1 MRGKRRLIAALVV
14 AALCA
19 PTVWLRSEIVRENP
33 TSIELQ
39 QIAGES
45 DIDAAGWRVAGVWEY
60 TTAPNLRFGG
70 YSALLALS
78 SGRLRA
84 YSDRG
89 FLLTITEPDQPL
101 ERPEDRSVSRMHFAE
116 PEHYWMLWDI
126 ESATRDPE
134 TGSFWLGFEN
144 THAIHRFSARS
155 EPEELRMLGG
165 EVDWY
170 DNGGLEAMERLSD
183 GRFLAVPEGRSEA
196 LIYPADPVEG
206 GAPEEIAFANPAS
219 DHAVTDI
226 AQLPDGR
233 LLLLLRDVA
242 WGIPPFTGKLAIA
255 NAPKSGMTGEWSAE
269 ILFDLD
275 AVIPPENY
283 EGIAVRANGDG
294 TIAVWIMSDDNFS
307 VLQRTLLAKLVFD
320 PSIEAQ

>member
-1 MRGKRRLIAALVV
+1 MPRRRRLFAGLFV

-19 PTVWLRSEIVRENP
+19 PTMWLRSEIPRENP
-33 TSIELQ
+33 ESIELQ
-39 QIAGES
+39 QIAGPSEV
-45 DIDAAGWRVAGVWEY
+45 DAPGWRVEGVWEY
-60 TTAPNLRFGG
+60 TTEPNLRFGG

-89 FLLTITEPDQPL
+89 YLLTMTEPDQPL
-101 ERPEDRSVSRMHFAE
+101 ERAEDRRVSRQHFAE

-126 ESATRDPE
+126 ESATRDPA
-134 TGSFWLGFEN
+134 TGMFWLGIEN
-144 THAIHRFSARS
+144 THAIHRYSPRS

-165 EVDWY
+165 EFDWY

-183 GRFLAVPEGRSEA
+183 GRFLAIPEGRSEA
-196 LIYPADPVEG
+196 LIFDADPVKG
-206 GAPEEIAFANPAS
+206 GAPRQIAFENPAS
-219 DHAVTDI
+219 DHAVTDM

-233 LLLLLRDVA
+233 LLLVLRRVA
-242 WGIPPFTGKLAIA
+242 LGIPPFTGKLAIA
-255 NAPKSGMTGEWSAE
+255 DPPDRAATGAWSAS

-275 AVIPPENY
+275 SVIPAENY
-283 EGIAVRANGDG
+283 EGIAVRPLEDG
-294 TIAVWIMSDDNFS
+294 TIAVWIISDDNFS

-320 PSIEAQ
+320 PSADQQ